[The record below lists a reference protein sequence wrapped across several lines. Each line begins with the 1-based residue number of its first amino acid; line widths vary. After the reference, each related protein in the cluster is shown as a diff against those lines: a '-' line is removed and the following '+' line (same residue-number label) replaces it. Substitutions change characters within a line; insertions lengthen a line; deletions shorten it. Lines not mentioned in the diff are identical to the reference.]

1 MSYSIIGII
10 AIVIHLIINRDMLW
24 SNANYS
30 FVPAQKEHR
39 QYIFGMLF
47 FCITDVLWGFLN
59 EFKLI
64 TPLYIDTVI
73 FFIAMM
79 AGFLLWTRY
88 IVAYLNRRGFFE
100 KVLSVSGIVLF
111 CSELVILAINFVIPI
126 QFWFDE
132 NGVYHAGSARNIT
145 LLLQI
150 LLFLLTSTMICSAPS
165 HAAIIWDAQGPN
177 EKYPCLSMGATWNI
191 ITRLGSIEVL

>member
-10 AIVIHLIINRDMLW
+10 AIIIHLIINRDMLW
-24 SNANYS
+24 SNADNS

-39 QYIFGMLF
+39 QYIFGMLI

-88 IVAYLNRRGFFE
+88 IVAYLNRRGFLKKPFRFRE
-100 KVLSVSGIVLF
+100 
-111 CSELVILAINFVIPI
+111 
-126 QFWFDE
+126 
-132 NGVYHAGSARNIT
+132 
-145 LLLQI
+145 
-150 LLFLLTSTMICSAPS
+150 
-165 HAAIIWDAQGPN
+165 
-177 EKYPCLSMGATWNI
+177 
-191 ITRLGSIEVL
+191 